1 MSQSFVHLHTHTDYS
16 MLDGAA
22 RLKPLME
29 AVVADNQPAIAITDH
44 GNMFGAFDFY
54 KQARAHG
61 LNPIIGIEAYMTPGT
76 QARQVKSPVLFAS
89 GGPDDVSAAGAY
101 THMTMWA
108 ATTEGMHNL
117 FRISSRSWLD
127 GFYKKPRG
135 DRDLLVEY
143 GKGVIATTGCPS
155 GEVQTYLRLGMFD
168 KAVQAAADFRDIL
181 GEGNFFVELMDHDL
195 AIERRVRDDLL
206 RLASHLGLPLVA
218 TNDLHYVSR
227 DQAEAHDSLLCIN
240 SGSRLADADRFRFD
254 NDTYYLRSADE
265 MRLLFANLT
274 QACDNTLAIAE
285 RCRVEFDEG
294 ANLMP
299 QFDVPDGE
307 TEETWFVKE
316 VQSGLARRY
325 PNGIPAASQQRA
337 DYEVDVIRGKGYCGY
352 YLVVAD
358 FIQWAKSQGIR
369 VGPGRGSGAGSMAAY
384 AMRIT
389 DLDPIEHDLLF
400 ERFLNPERMS
410 MPDFDIDFDE
420 RRRGEVIQYVTDKYG
435 QDRVSQIVT
444 MQTIKA
450 RAAIKDSVRIHGL
463 PYDLGEKA
471 NKQYPADIM
480 GKGMPLTGL
489 YDTSHPRYVEG
500 ADFREF
506 AEKNVEMPT
515 VLRTAQGVEGLKRT
529 TGVHAAGVIMSKAR
543 LIDHIPIMLRPDD
556 GAIITQFENE
566 WCESLGLV
574 KMDFLGLSNL
584 TIIDDAVK
592 NIEQNRGVKIDLDT
606 LPLDDAATYRTLANG
621 EGIGVFQCE
630 CVDGKTL
637 VGGEPIEVLYQR
649 QQEGTLRERTRSI
662 YLDEGRVRWNRIN
675 RIVKTGRKT
684 VFQMVVDHD
693 GRLIRATAGHRFMT
707 IDGWKEL
714 RDLKPGDRVV
724 VMDKAKSQHYRTC
737 PDCGTQTNMAAT
749 VKNPTS
755 RCYSCSARFHANPS
769 KEHSRAAF
777 REAMRRTMAEGRTP
791 WNLGLTSE
799 TDPRQKAAGE
809 AISKASRGR
818 TWEERYGPER
828 AAGFRRETSARM
840 SGRNN
845 HMFGK
850 PSPNAKRGYRED
862 LGHYVRSSWEADY
875 ARVLNYLS
883 EPYEY
888 EPKTF
893 LLIDEDGTEMNYT
906 PDFYL
911 PQQDQ
916 WVEIKGFMRPL
927 DQKKIDL
934 FREQYPDHALSVV
947 SATRFAEFELEFR
960 DLVAWECPVMPESST
975 WATIQSIEEIGESET
990 YDIAM
995 DGPAHNYIANGFMVH
1010 NSGGIRSLLR
1020 RIAPTEFKH
1029 LDATLA
1035 LYRPGPMGANAHLD
1049 YADRKNGRQQV
1060 TPIHPELAKPL
1071 EQALGST
1078 YGLIVYQEQVM
1089 EIAQILAGYSLGQ
1102 ADLLRRAMGKK
1113 KKEVLDREFE
1123 PFRDGMLANG
1133 YSQDA
1138 IDTLWAILV
1147 PFSDY
1152 AFNKAHTAA
1161 YGLISYWTAWLKT
1174 HYPVEYMAALLTGAK
1189 GKRGDAAI
1197 FLAEARRMKIN
1208 LAVPDVNESIGPYSA
1223 VGDTIRVGLSAVVNI
1238 SDAAAAAI
1246 VAERTRNG
1254 PFSDFLDF
1262 VQRVDVKAA
1271 GLDSLIRAG
1280 AFDFTGHPRR
1290 ALASVADAALQTAA
1304 GLKKAR
1310 AIGQDD
1316 LFADLDDDTAAGDVT
1331 VLIPQVDEWP
1341 RRTLLGLE
1349 REQIGLYVSDHPLR
1363 PVAGNLAALG
1373 THRLA
1378 DLHASNETGHKVTI
1392 AGGLASV
1399 DKKVSKK
1406 GQSWAA
1412 LTLEDLDTSIEVL
1425 CFPRTYEIVAEHLL
1439 VDAIVTIHGRVDR
1452 EEDGTAKIIAET
1464 VQTPELEEDGSQ
1476 PIYLHCRIQDI
1487 TASNVDHIKV
1497 VASTNPGNRP
1507 LRLRVLHTSGEITTY
1522 ALPPEFRIAVNDR
1535 TMSEFKEVFGAG
1547 CFDAGPSE
1555 ALAGA

>member
-108 ATTEGMHNL
+108 ETTEGMHNL

-480 GKGMPLTGL
+480 GKGMPLAGL

-630 CVDGKTL
+630 
-637 VGGEPIEVLYQR
+637 
-649 QQEGTLRERTRSI
+649 
-662 YLDEGRVRWNRIN
+662 
-675 RIVKTGRKT
+675 
-684 VFQMVVDHD
+684 
-693 GRLIRATAGHRFMT
+693 
-707 IDGWKEL
+707 
-714 RDLKPGDRVV
+714 
-724 VMDKAKSQHYRTC
+724 
-737 PDCGTQTNMAAT
+737 
-749 VKNPTS
+749 
-755 RCYSCSARFHANPS
+755 
-769 KEHSRAAF
+769 
-777 REAMRRTMAEGRTP
+777 
-791 WNLGLTSE
+791 
-799 TDPRQKAAGE
+799 
-809 AISKASRGR
+809 
-818 TWEERYGPER
+818 
-828 AAGFRRETSARM
+828 
-840 SGRNN
+840 
-845 HMFGK
+845 
-850 PSPNAKRGYRED
+850 
-862 LGHYVRSSWEADY
+862 
-875 ARVLNYLS
+875 
-883 EPYEY
+883 
-888 EPKTF
+888 
-893 LLIDEDGTEMNYT
+893 
-906 PDFYL
+906 
-911 PQQDQ
+911 
-916 WVEIKGFMRPL
+916 
-927 DQKKIDL
+927 
-934 FREQYPDHALSVV
+934 
-947 SATRFAEFELEFR
+947 
-960 DLVAWECPVMPESST
+960 
-975 WATIQSIEEIGESET
+975 
-990 YDIAM
+990 
-995 DGPAHNYIANGFMVH
+995 
-1010 NSGGIRSLLR
+1010 SGGIRALLR

-1238 SDAAAAAI
+1238 SDASAAAI

-1487 TASNVDHIKV
+1487 TAANVDHIKV